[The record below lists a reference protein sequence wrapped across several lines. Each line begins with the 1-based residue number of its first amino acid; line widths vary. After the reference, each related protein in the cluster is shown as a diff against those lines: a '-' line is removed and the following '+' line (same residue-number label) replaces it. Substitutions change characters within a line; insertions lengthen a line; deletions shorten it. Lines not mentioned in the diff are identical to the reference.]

1 MIRTNLAVTS
11 REYKLMLNTDRFKNR
26 ENGSK
31 VFVELI
37 HFLIKKEKG
46 TILEKQNKE
55 EKRQTFY
62 LDTPQLALRQHG
74 FSLRL
79 REEAEP
85 SNGFQINLKYRSS
98 DRYISAGQDISSPE
112 GGKIKFEED
121 ILPPF
126 VSRFSHS
133 NSIRVDKLPELKT
146 MKQVTAL
153 FPGLK
158 KLNIEK
164 DTPVKIANDF
174 KALELVR
181 KICKFQFGDID
192 IVKASLSF
200 WYLVEDS
207 DWPLVAEFS
216 FDYDADDTGKE
227 RHELEQYPFEA
238 VEGSNR
244 FFRALQN
251 QVGWVDFNTSTKTA
265 FAVEVL

>member
-1 MIRTNLAVTS
+1 MVRTNLAVTS
-11 REYKLMLNTDRFKNR
+11 REYKLMLNTVRFKNR

-37 HFLIKKEKG
+37 NFLIKKEKG

-62 LDTPQLALRQHG
+62 LDTPEWALRQHG
-74 FSLRL
+74 FSLRS
-79 REEAEP
+79 REESEP
-85 SNGFQINLKYRSS
+85 SNDFQINLKYRNS
-98 DRYISAGQDISSPE
+98 DRYISAGHDVSSPE

-133 NSIRVDKLPELKT
+133 NSISVNELPELKT
-146 MKQVTAL
+146 MKQVAGL

-164 DTPVKIANDF
+164 NTPVKIAHDF

-181 KICKFQFGDID
+181 KVCKFQCGNKDMI
-192 IVKASLSF
+192 KASLSF
-200 WYLVEDS
+200 WYLTEDS
-207 DWPLVAEFS
+207 DWPLVSEFS
-216 FDYDADDTGKE
+216 FDYDADDTGKD
-227 RHELEQYPFEA
+227 ELEQYPFEA
-238 VEGSNR
+238 VNGSNR
-244 FFRALQN
+244 LFRALQN
-251 QVGWVDFNTSTKTA
+251 QTGWVDFNTSTK
-265 FAVEVL
+265 